1 MITDST
7 GNEHNALDMFAKY
20 INALCK
26 FIVNELINMSNQAL
40 QPSDMRWVLT
50 VPSVRAD
57 RSVNFFQKGWRTVCV
72 IYVTDTI

>member
-20 INALCK
+20 INALYE
-26 FIVNELINMSNQAL
+26 FIVNELINKSKQGL

-57 RSVNFFQKGWRTVCV
+57 RSVNFFQKGWMMVCV

>member
-7 GNEHNALDMFAKY
+7 GNKHNALDMFAKY
-20 INALCK
+20 INALYE
-26 FIVNELINMSNQAL
+26 FIFNELNNMAYQTL
-40 QPSDMRWVLT
+40 RPSDMRWVLT

-57 RSVNFFQKGWRTVCV
+57 RSVNFFQKGWMTVCV